1 MTSVKQACK
10 RFFCLLLCAA
20 MLLSMTA
27 CGKNA
32 VDTLYKNA
40 WKAAGE
46 PFGVSRVYHY
56 AFQGTEKLD
65 AQVGYTLA
73 DGFLLKSVPQNGH
86 LFILSVGSNSVYVLE
101 NENGNV
107 LGVEDYAA
115 LKLKSDRHSNN
126 MKTRIKTANEQYEDG
141 LISDAEMNRIRVEIQ
156 ADLDTGMAYAEQMVC
171 LSSYGVCAAMCPV
184 SAKAE
189 ANSWHELT
197 EEQLDKVWED

>member
-1 MTSVKQACK
+1 MTSVKLACK
-10 RFFCLLLCAA
+10 RFLCLLLCAA

-27 CGKNA
+27 CGKNE
-32 VDTLYKNA
+32 VDAFYQNA
-40 WKAAGE
+40 WRAAGE
-46 PFGVSRVYHY
+46 PYGVDRVYHY

-73 DGFLLKSVPQNGH
+73 DGFALKSVPQNGH
-86 LFILSVGSNSVYVLE
+86 LFILSMGSNSVYVLE

-126 MKTRIKTANEQYEDG
+126 MRTRMKTANEQYEDG

-184 SAKAE
+184 SAKGE
-189 ANSWHELT
+189 VNTWHELT